1 MPLTGIDI
9 KPGIVKDIPAYTAGQ
24 IGPYW
29 VDGDKVRFENG
40 FPAKIG
46 GWQQETTTPTTIT
59 SSNTLLAG
67 KCRAMVNWRS
77 LNGTDFVALGTEK
90 QLLILLDGQFYDIT
104 PLRKTSTLGANPF
117 ATSNGTTTVTV
128 TDTGHGSVSGE
139 IVSFSNATAFDNVTI
154 DGAYEIV
161 SILSV
166 NSYTI
171 TSTTT
176 ASGTSSGGGSSVTAK
191 YLIGKSEGMNN
202 ATASTALG
210 YGTGPWGSSTWGT
223 ARSGSAVTLE
233 LTIWSLNLWG
243 EDLIATVSNHK
254 SYYWDASG
262 GVTGRAALIS
272 NAPITSRFTT
282 LSFPDRH
289 VVSMGSYDASVS
301 AQDPMLIAWSNQGD
315 YNNWTVSAATTA
327 GSQRLQEGTKIVAA
341 VGTREEIFIGT
352 DEAMYGMA
360 FVGPPFTFA
369 FRLLGTGCGPIS
381 LRSMVNESGTVYW
394 MSRNN
399 FFMFD
404 GAVKELPCPM
414 QFFIFDTLN
423 SQQTRKIFGALNR
436 QFKEVIWF
444 YVSNSSSNEEPDKY
458 VIYNYEEN
466 VWTLGSMA
474 RTTWHDS
481 FGVRTVP
488 YAADPGGKLYNQE
501 TGTDDN
507 GVAMTAFV
515 ESSPMELSL
524 ADSPD
529 GTNLFMVD
537 RVIPDATVTGSF
549 DLTLKSKQFPNGTET
564 SKGPFTISQSTS
576 KVSVRAK
583 GRQMSFRFSSSA
595 TGDAWSLGRFRLN
608 IRGDGMR

>member
-9 KPGIVKDIPAYTAGQ
+9 KPGIVKDIPSYTAGQ
-24 IGPYW
+24 VGPYW

-46 GWQQETTTPTTIT
+46 GWLQETTTPPTIT
-59 SSNTLLAG
+59 SSTTLPAG
-67 KCRAMVNWRS
+67 KCRAMINWRS
-77 LNGTDFVALGTEK
+77 LNGTDFVALGTEE

-104 PLRKTSTLGANPF
+104 PLRKTSSLGANPF
-117 ATSNGTTTVTV
+117 TTADGSKTVTV
-128 TDTGHGSVSGE
+128 TDTGHGAATGE
-139 IVSFSNATAFDNVTI
+139 IVSFSNAATFNNVTI
-154 DGAYEIV
+154 DGAYKIG
-161 SILSV
+161 
-166 NSYTI
+166 TI
-171 TSTTT
+171 TSVNAYQITSLT
-176 ASGTSSGGGSSVTAK
+176 AANATGAGGGSSVTAK
-191 YLIGKSEGMNN
+191 YLIGKDEGMNN

-210 YGTGPWGSSTWGT
+210 YGTGTWGGSTWGT

-243 EDLIATVSNHK
+243 EDLIATVSNNK
-254 SYYWDASG
+254 SYYWDASS
-262 GVTGRAALIS
+262 GVATRATVIS

-289 VVSMGSYDASVS
+289 VVSMGSYDSSVS
-301 AQDPMLIAWSNQGD
+301 AQDPMLVAWSDQGE
-315 YNNWTVSAATTA
+315 YNNWTVSASTTA
-327 GSQRLQEGTKIVAA
+327 GSQRLQEGTKIMAA

-394 MSRNN
+394 MGRNN
-399 FFMFD
+399 FFVFD

-423 SQQTRKIFGALNR
+423 SQQTQKIFGALNR
-436 QFKEVIWF
+436 EFKEVMWF
-444 YVSNSSSNEEPDKY
+444 YVSNSSSDEEPDKY
-458 VIYNYEEN
+458 IIYNYEEN

-488 YAADPGGKLYNQE
+488 YAADPDGKLYNQE

-507 GVAMTAFV
+507 GTAMTAYV
-515 ESSPMELSL
+515 ESSPLELSL

-529 GTNLFMVD
+529 GTNLFMID
-537 RVIPDATVTGSF
+537 RVIPDATITGTV
-549 DLTLKSKQFPNGTET
+549 DLTLKSAPYPNGTET
-564 SKGPFTISQSTS
+564 TKGPFTISQTTS
-576 KVSVRAK
+576 KLSLRAK
-583 GRQMSFRFSSSA
+583 GRQMKFRFSSSA
-595 TGDAWSLGRFRLN
+595 IGDSWSLGRFRINL
-608 IRGDGMR
+608 RGDGMR